1 MSSGAKHNPT
11 VSYEKRNDQFPGCAS
26 VQISKLIHN
35 DVTLES
41 LRINFG
47 IQSVV
52 VLIFAIQMYCDS
64 AKRAGPLNAALVLKI
79 TSLI

>member
-1 MSSGAKHNPT
+1 MHNPT
-11 VSYEKRNDQFPGCAS
+11 VSYETRNDQFPGRAS

-41 LRINFG
+41 LSIHFG
-47 IQSVV
+47 IQS

-64 AKRAGPLNAALVLKI
+64 DKWAGPLNAALVLKI
-79 TSLI
+79 TLLV